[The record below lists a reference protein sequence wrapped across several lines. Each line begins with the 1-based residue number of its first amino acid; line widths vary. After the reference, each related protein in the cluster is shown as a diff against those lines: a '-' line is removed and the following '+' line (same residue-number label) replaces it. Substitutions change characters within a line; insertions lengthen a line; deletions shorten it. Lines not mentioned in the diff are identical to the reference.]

1 MKKVPEIKNIFSIN
15 YATLLTKVKD
25 RTIEELEDIN
35 AELADSN
42 MNAEVENKIEK
53 SLSIV
58 FDIQREFEGKKDNL
72 VVSDTTLE
80 NLIVSRC
87 R

>member
-1 MKKVPEIKNIFSIN
+1 MPEIKNIFSIN